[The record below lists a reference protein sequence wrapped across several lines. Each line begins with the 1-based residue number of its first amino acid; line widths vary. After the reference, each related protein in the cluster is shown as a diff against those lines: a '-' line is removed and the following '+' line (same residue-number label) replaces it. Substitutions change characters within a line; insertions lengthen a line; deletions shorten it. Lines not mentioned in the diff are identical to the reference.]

1 MRDVLFNQILNR
13 FYAKGKFKF
22 YFLIFLS
29 FIAGLFEYMGLIL
42 IFQFVLF
49 LINPN
54 TKYCSDIIL
63 FFNNNFNIY
72 DFNKISLML
81 GLSVVSIYVF
91 KNIYMLIF
99 TAFNNKILQDLSS
112 EITLKT
118 LKNILFQDF
127 LVVKSINSEDKLNL
141 ISKITI
147 VVWQYC
153 YKYINLIINLIIAFL
168 LLVYLFI
175 KFLIPALCATLFI
188 VVLAFVEYKYLK
200 THSKYQN
207 ENFSNC
213 FNEINSLFIKII
225 TSFKE
230 IKLNN
235 QQEYFIN
242 KAKERFVDYS
252 KLNVDRNFCDV
263 FHIYFTEI
271 SVMLAFA
278 LVLGVLF
285 YTTNFDNQLLM
296 TSICSI
302 CVIILRLTP
311 LINRAQSCLY
321 SINANRKVAQELL
334 EFDNKF
340 TKNCNYSMIYEK
352 LPFNRDIELKN
363 VDFSYDKNLGLQN
376 INLKINKGD
385 FIGIIGKSGC
395 YKTTL
400 SLIIL
405 GLIKPQKGEIY
416 IDGNKL
422 EEIDYKKWQ
431 NNIAILTQDFDFLYD
446 NLDEIIEK
454 YSKKLDLNTNSKVSE
469 LSQGEKQ
476 RLAFANI
483 LAKDKEILILDE
495 ITSSC
500 DVLSEDKINDILL
513 DLKGK
518 KTIIAIAHRLNILK
532 YSNKII
538 YMDEGKIIDIG
549 TFSELSEKYDEFKNI
564 IKLSE
569 FKID

>member
-188 VVLAFVEYKYLK
+188 VVLAFVEYKYLN